1 MVAANRLQYAV
12 QAVAPEV
19 ALRPTSVKVY
29 GYRWVVLAAF
39 MSINVTCQILW
50 ICFSPVMGP
59 AAKYYG
65 VTDGAI
71 GWLGMV
77 FMVAYIPL
85 ALPAAWVIDTVG
97 IRKGVG
103 FGALLLG
110 GFGLLRGCFGRSY
123 TVTLLLTIGI
133 AASQPFL
140 LGAFAKLAARWFAFK
155 ERATVVGL
163 CAVAAFLGIVLGAG
177 LSPVLVTAYGFA
189 TMQLIYGV
197 VTAASS
203 VLFLLL
209 IREHPPTPASEAGQ
223 EERALM
229 FDGLK
234 LILRRRDFY
243 LLTIALFVGG
253 GVFNG
258 ISIWVE
264 SIVRPRGLTTTQAGT
279 LTALMMVGGIVGAVV
294 LPLVSDRWRR
304 RKAVLL
310 LSSACAVPPLVGL
323 TFAHGFVPLLVSFF
337 LVGFFI
343 TGLAPVAYQYGA
355 EITHPAPEGTS
366 NGLYALAGQIS
377 VVFIYGMGW
386 VNTTFH
392 SFVPSLLASTALM
405 AVTVVLLAIIR
416 ESPRMLEA
424 RRPARVGS

>member
-1 MVAANRLQYAV
+1 VSPV
-12 QAVAPEV
+12 
-19 ALRPTSVKVY
+19 SVKVY
-29 GYRWVVLAAF
+29 AYRWVVLAAF

-65 VTDGAI
+65 VTDAGI

-77 FMVAYIPL
+77 FMVVYLPL
-85 ALPAAWVIDTVG
+85 ALPASWVIDTFG

-103 FGALLLG
+103 LGAVLLG
-110 GFGLLRGCFGRSY
+110 AFGLLRGFFARSY

-133 AASQPFL
+133 AAAQPFL
-140 LGAFAKLAARWFAFK
+140 LGAFAKIAARWFAFK
-155 ERATVVGL
+155 ERATAVGL
-163 CAVAAFLGIVLGAG
+163 CAVSAFLGIVLGAG
-177 LSPVLVTAYGFA
+177 LSPVLVEAHGFA
-189 TMQLIYGV
+189 TMHLIYGV
-197 VTAASS
+197 ATAASA
-203 VLFLLL
+203 VLFLALC
-209 IREHPPTPASEAGQ
+209 REHPPTPASEPGQ

-229 FDGLK
+229 LDGLK
-234 LILRRRDFY
+234 LILRNRDFY
-243 LLTIALFVGG
+243 LLTVALFVGG
-253 GVFNG
+253 GIFNG

-264 SIVRPRGLTTTQAGT
+264 SIVRPRGLATTQAGT
-279 LTALMMVGGIVGAVV
+279 LAALMMVGGIVGAIV

-310 LSSACAVPPLVGL
+310 VSAACSVPPLLGL
-323 TFAHGFVPLLVSFF
+323 TFAQGFAPLLVSFF

-343 TGLAPVAYQYGA
+343 TGLAPIAYQYGA

-386 VNTTFH
+386 VNATFR
-392 SFVPSLLASTALM
+392 SFVPSLLAATVLM
-405 AVTVVLLAIIR
+405 AVTVVLFALMR
-416 ESPRMLEA
+416 ESPRMLSA
-424 RRPARVGS
+424 RAPTGPP